1 MEIIEKLPFYD
12 DYMLLVE
19 AKRVAEKEIVELE
32 NPEKQL
38 ERIKKFYQNVGA
50 DYTKNEWIV
59 ETEWDISE
67 TNRGED
73 SLLNRLKQDVLLGSV
88 VENAVEKQDDESLS
102 ALNAYRSNEMYLV
115 KQIMFYVGVCKA
127 KSDPE
132 FIEKAGTAIMD
143 RYSPAEATLF
153 AEEGVYY
160 YIFYL
165 QCLQTCL
172 KRYRGHSQYEQVK
185 RKVAERCMNLKLMLN
200 HYTYDWYIENEVKSI
215 LTEISNVEVLMNE
228 DEGIDS

>member
-1 MEIIEKLPFYD
+1 MEIIENLPFYD
-12 DYMLLVE
+12 DYMELVE

-59 ETEWDISE
+59 ETERDISG
-67 TNRGED
+67 GEER
-73 SLLNRLKQDVLLGSV
+73 LLNRLKQDVRLGSV
-88 VENAVEKQDDESLS
+88 VENAVKKQDDESLN
-102 ALNAYRSNEMYLV
+102 ALDAYYNDKWYLIDE
-115 KQIMFYVGVCKA
+115 IMFYVGVCKA

-132 FIEKAGTAIMD
+132 FIEKAGKAIMD
-143 RYSPAEATLF
+143 RYDLDEEAALF
-153 AEEGVYY
+153 SYEGVYY
-160 YIFYL
+160 FIFYL

-200 HYTYDWYIENEVKSI
+200 KYTNDWFIGDEVKSV